1 MNDLFD
7 IACNFTHE
15 SFDDDL
21 EQVIKDAMSI
31 GVNKFLV
38 VAADLEDAKKI
49 DELILTNKDLSY
61 FTTGV
66 HPHHAKTF
74 NFESIEKMRGLIN
87 KNSPS
92 ALGEMGLD
100 FFRNLSSYE
109 EQTFAFEEQL
119 KLAIEFNKPIFLH
132 QRDSHEPFIKLLNH
146 YKKDINKAV
155 VHCFTGTRKELDE
168 YLNCDFYIGLTGWI
182 CDERR
187 NKDLRASIKDIP
199 LNRLMIETDSPYLI
213 PRNLNPKPKS
223 NRNEP
228 KNLFHIATE
237 ITKLR
242 NESIDEICNA
252 TYQNSID
259 FFSQA

>member
-21 EQVIKDAMSI
+21 KEVINDAMGI
-31 GVNKFLV
+31 GVSKFLL

-49 DELILTNKDLSY
+49 DELILIHQDLSY

-66 HPHHAKTF
+66 HPHYAKTF
-74 NFESIEKMRGLIN
+74 NFESVEKMRALIA
-87 KNSPS
+87 KNSPN

-100 FFRNLSSYE
+100 FFRNLSTYE
-109 EQTFAFEEQL
+109 EQIFAFEEQI
-119 KLAIEFNKPIFLH
+119 KLAIEFNKPLFLH
-132 QRDSHEPFIKLLNH
+132 QRDSHESFIKVLNH
-146 YKKDINKAV
+146 YRKDINKAV
-155 VHCFTGTRKELDE
+155 VHCFTGTQKELDE
-168 YLNCDFYIGLTGWI
+168 YLNYDFYIGLTGWI

-187 NKDLRASIKDIP
+187 NKDLRASIKEIP
-199 LNRLMIETDSPYLI
+199 LNKLMLETDSPYLI
-213 PRNLNPKPKS
+213 PRNLDPTTKS

-228 KNLFHIATE
+228 KNLLHIATE
-237 ITKLR
+237 IAKLR
-242 NESIDEICNA
+242 NETVEEICNA